1 MLQKQ
6 DISMIYSIIKKHTN
20 TEINNNNYISI

>member
-6 DISMIYSIIKKHTN
+6 DISMIYSIIKKNTN